1 MLARCLYKIKIADRH
16 TTKQPPQK
24 GSRENRLSFF
34 YYALSNMDILQ
45 KITMR
50 LHREPDVI
58 AEPQQ
63 FLQFNEHQID
73 FRVHIACNLCDI
85 AAMGSPIS
93 RSTSSNRPGS
103 EFLSNQPTLFLFQFP
118 KKFYRQKRV
127 HFETT
132 LAPR

>member
-73 FRVHIACNLCDI
+73 FRVHIACNLYDI
-85 AAMGSPIS
+85 ASIPCKRETFIDV
-93 RSTSSNRPGS
+93 
-103 EFLSNQPTLFLFQFP
+103 NQHMSC
-118 KKFYRQKRV
+118 KRIGDSYEA
-127 HFETT
+127 FGD
-132 LAPR
+132 A